1 MFYPEVL
8 GPAHVPA
15 PRELAE
21 LLELAMAAP
30 HSAESLPDAGGGAG
44 GDVAAPGLKGGA
56 SECGSTPA
64 DVCVQCGP
72 GQVVLYGSTL
82 DSVRAKSPGDV
93 LGVVEV
99 TESELAAIDDAE
111 RVPDDWAGLESEEVV
126 MGACGVPI
134 GGPGV
139 TDAAATRSR
148 SLQVRA
154 FAAFACCYNRE
165 RHVCLPAGR
174 VPGP

>member
-1 MFYPEVL
+1 
-8 GPAHVPA
+8 
-15 PRELAE
+15 
-21 LLELAMAAP
+21 MAAP
-30 HSAESLPDAGGGAG
+30 HSVESLPDAGGGAG
-44 GDVAAPGLKGGA
+44 EDAAAPGLRGGA

-82 DSVRAKSPGDV
+82 DNVRANSPGRDV

-111 RVPDDWAGLESEEVV
+111 RVPDDSDGAGLGSEEVE

-139 TDAAATRSR
+139 TGAAATQSR
-148 SLQVRA
+148 ILQVRA
-154 FAAFACCYNRE
+154 SAAFACCYN
-165 RHVCLPAGR
+165 
-174 VPGP
+174 